1 MPLFLVMNK
10 KDKLYGSCDWLR
22 WVKSVDEK
30 KNVVSIEDRIP
41 KLKEQRKKKANRR
54 LISLL
59 LLFFILIACILYFQS
74 PLSHVQTIRV
84 TGNDVY
90 SDQDIIEKANL
101 YSDTNIWK
109 VENEE
114 VEKKISQLPEI
125 KKATVKKQFPS
136 TILIGIEELK
146 RIAYVSVENHF
157 LPVLENGKFLNTN
170 QNTDIPLN
178 APILF
183 GFTEDRM
190 LKEMI
195 KAIEQLPEEV
205 LNSISEVHYDP
216 TDSDEFHIFLYMN
229 DGNEVSA
236 TIRTFAEKMVHY
248 PAIVSQLEPNQK
260 GVINLEVGS
269 YFKAFEPE
277 GDEPVEEEE
286 QVNKGNED
294 QEAISD

>member
-1 MPLFLVMNK
+1 MV
-10 KDKLYGSCDWLR
+10 
-22 WVKSVDEK
+22 EK

-41 KLKEQRKKKANRR
+41 KLKEQRRKKANRR
-54 LISLL
+54 LIFLL

-74 PLSHVQTIRV
+74 PLSHVQAIKV
-84 TGNDVY
+84 GGNDVY
-90 SDQDIIEKANL
+90 SEQDIIDQADL
-101 YSDTNIWK
+101 THDTNIWK

-114 VEKKISQLPEI
+114 VEEKIGQLPEI
-125 KKATVKKQFPS
+125 RKVEVKKKFPS
-136 TILIGIEELK
+136 TILVQIEELK
-146 RIAYVSVENHF
+146 RIAYVSVENYF
-157 LPVLENGKFLNTN
+157 LPVLENGKILSEN
-170 QNTDIPLN
+170 QSTTIPLN

-183 GFTEDRM
+183 SFTEDKA

-195 KAIEQLPEEV
+195 IAIEQLPEEV

-216 TDSDEFHIFLYMN
+216 TDSDEFHISLYMN

-277 GDEPVEEEE
+277 GDEPNEERGQASEE
-286 QVNKGNED
+286 NDV
-294 QEAISD
+294 QEEISD

>member
-1 MPLFLVMNK
+1 
-10 KDKLYGSCDWLR
+10 
-22 WVKSVDEK
+22 VKSVDEK

-41 KLKEQRKKKANRR
+41 KLKEQRRKKANRR

-74 PLSHVQTIRV
+74 PLSHVQTIKV

-90 SDQDIIEKANL
+90 SDKDIIQKANL
-101 YSDTNIWK
+101 SSDTNIWK

-125 KKATVKKQFPS
+125 KKVEVKKQFPATVS
-136 TILIGIEELK
+136 IGIEELK
-146 RIAYVSVENHF
+146 RIAYVSVENYF
-157 LPVLENGKFLNTN
+157 LPVLENGKILNSN
-170 QNTDIPLN
+170 QNTSIPLN

-183 GFTEDRM
+183 QFTEDAM

-195 KAIEQLPEEV
+195 KAIDQLPEEV

-216 TDSDEFHIFLYMN
+216 TESDEFHIFLYMN

-236 TIRTFAEKMVHY
+236 TIRSFAEKMVHY

-277 GDEPVEEEE
+277 GDEPVDETKQGIEGNEE
-286 QVNKGNED
+286 QEVL
-294 QEAISD
+294 SD

>member
-1 MPLFLVMNK
+1 MDK
-10 KDKLYGSCDWLR
+10 TDKLYGTCDWLR
-22 WVKSVDEK
+22 WVKSLDEK

-41 KLKEQRKKKANRR
+41 KLKEQRRKKANRR
-54 LISLL
+54 LIFLL

-74 PLSHVQTIRV
+74 PLSHVQSIKI
-84 TGNDVY
+84 TGNDAY
-90 SDQDIIEKANL
+90 SDENIIQKADLSSN
-101 YSDTNIWK
+101 TNIWK
-109 VENEE
+109 VENKE
-114 VEKKISQLPEI
+114 VEKEINQLPEI
-125 KKATVKKQFPS
+125 KKVEVKKQFPA
-136 TILIGIEELK
+136 TILIQIEELK

-157 LPVLENGKFLNTN
+157 LPVLENGTVLKTN
-170 QNTDIPLN
+170 QNTNIPLN

-183 GFTEDRM
+183 SFTEDRV

-248 PAIVSQLEPNQK
+248 PAIVSQLEPDQR

-269 YFKAFEPE
+269 YFKAFDPE
-277 GDEPVEEEE
+277 GDKPVEERE
-286 QVNKGNED
+286 QVIEGNEG
-294 QEAISD
+294 QEAVSD